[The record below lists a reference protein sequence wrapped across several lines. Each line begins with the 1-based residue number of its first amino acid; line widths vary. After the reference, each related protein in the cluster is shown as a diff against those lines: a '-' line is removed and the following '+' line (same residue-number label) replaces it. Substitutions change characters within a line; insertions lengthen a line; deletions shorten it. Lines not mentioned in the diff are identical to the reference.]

1 MLPVTPG
8 AYQWTHEA
16 NIESVTVDQLGDL
29 NFFGG
34 LRMGSTTLTD
44 CLLPAHAYP
53 FLSPGAGTN
62 PWTYL
67 EQLERWVDAGTVVR
81 FLVSGTPVNAAVLLE
96 GVTYREQ
103 DGTNDLYADIT
114 LRQYRRPE
122 TPVLPAQ
129 GSASDGLTRPHETGS
144 SARRSYTV
152 VSGDTLWDIARRFYG
167 DGSLCW
173 RLAAANGIANANLRS
188 GSQAPERPDRAEH
201 RLSGRNVGARLGP
214 GGRRGCARRTG
225 RLRGGACPAR
235 TAPGPFPKG
244 PGPKGQRRASPL
256 FGISPRGTLQRP
268 GRPRRGCAGPV
279 GGSCYP
285 LPVNKLVGRALH
297 RSPQALLT
305 GTTLRLLAESRA
317 TAGGRGRAN
326 ERLWGSPEGAEPS
339 LALLS
344 HPFLREERG
353 VPAG

>member
-1 MLPVTPG
+1 MTPG

-103 DGTNDLYADIT
+103 DGTNDLYADLT

-173 RLAAANGIANANLRS
+173 RLAAANGIANANLIYP
-188 GSQAPERPDRAEH
+188 GQTLTIAA
-201 RLSGRNVGARLGP
+201 GARP
-214 GGRRGCARRTG
+214 QSAQI
-225 RLRGGACPAR
+225 AQN
-235 TAPGPFPKG
+235 TAY
-244 PGPKGQRRASPL
+244 RD
-256 FGISPRGTLQRP
+256 GTW
-268 GRPRRGCAGPV
+268 V
-279 GGSCYP
+279 
-285 LPVNKLVGRALH
+285 
-297 RSPQALLT
+297 
-305 GTTLRLLAESRA
+305 LA
-317 TAGGRGRAN
+317 
-326 ERLWGSPEGAEPS
+326 
-339 LALLS
+339 
-344 HPFLREERG
+344 
-353 VPAG
+353 